1 MNRRAAR
8 EAALSVIFEMSFK
21 LPYEA
26 ANWRSSE
33 EGMDSLSEQTGLFE
47 MPIDD
52 DSRAYIDRAVAL
64 VAEHVEEIDGFIS
77 QHSKGWK
84 IARLNRLCLA
94 AMRLCICELR
104 YMDDIPAAVSINE
117 AVRIVKDYDADDSS
131 AFVNGVLGAYYRAEH
146 GESAPEAAAASEV
159 TES

>member
-26 ANWRSSE
+26 ANWRASD

-52 DSRAYIDRAVAL
+52 DSHAYIDRAVAL
-64 VAEHVEEIDGFIS
+64 VAEHIGEIDGFIS
-77 QHSKGWK
+77 KHSKGWK

-104 YMDDIPAAVSINE
+104 YMGDEIPAAVSINE

-146 GESAPEAAAASEV
+146 GTPEAAASPE